1 MAREVGEQLYG
12 LVQRQSAPIP
22 RLEAHDALG
31 GTLFF
36 QGEYP
41 AAWTHF
47 AQGIAL
53 TNLAAQPPRALRH
66 GVAPGVWCLAVGSNA
81 LWCLGYPDQAVQR
94 SQEALAMAQTLAH
107 PHSLAVAEYF
117 ATHLHNRRRE
127 AAVVQAQADALLALA
142 TAQEFP
148 LHVGYGTC
156 WRGWALAMQGQLE
169 EGIAQLRHGTGA
181 VAADLSGPPG

>member
-1 MAREVGEQLYG
+1 
-12 LVQRQSAPIP
+12 
-22 RLEAHDALG
+22 
-31 GTLFF
+31 
-36 QGEYP
+36 
-41 AAWTHF
+41 
-47 AQGIAL
+47 
-53 TNLAAQPPRALRH
+53 
-66 GVAPGVWCLAVGSNA
+66 
-81 LWCLGYPDQAVQR
+81 
-94 SQEALAMAQTLAH
+94 MAQTLAH